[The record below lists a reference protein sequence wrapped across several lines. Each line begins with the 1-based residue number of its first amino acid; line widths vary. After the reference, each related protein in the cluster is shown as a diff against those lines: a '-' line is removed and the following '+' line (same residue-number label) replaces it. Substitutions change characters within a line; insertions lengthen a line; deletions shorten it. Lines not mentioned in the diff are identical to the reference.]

1 MMRIAILGGWAGE
14 SDRDK
19 EWVKEWNVDENRQTQ
34 IIEACRELG
43 RRLARNR
50 HSVIVGSEKKN
61 SADYH
66 VVHSM
71 LDQLE
76 ESHAPL
82 PWIEV
87 IEGIESKKPLYQSE
101 RENKKYHR
109 FFSPINRAA
118 GGRPIRS
125 AEKIMAVQKADAVI
139 TIAGLNDTW
148 TGGIAAIVAKKPV
161 VPIGTFGGASRQLLQ
176 ALDSLDHALKSSDS
190 SRKFSRLGDQVG
202 NSDLIDTVF
211 DLAGLSGDR
220 VFFGY
225 CSKASSTAGT
235 IKQYLESRGLKVI
248 DWVSDFNSGEVILNE
263 IHAAIS
269 SSKYGVFLF
278 SPDDD
283 PVGENEKERPP
294 RDNVIFEAGYF
305 MSAHGR
311 DRTIIIV
318 QEGAK
323 VLADYGGHIYISL
336 KNPTDIST
344 IKGQLHKAFGLA
356 PPVQL

>member
-1 MMRIAILGGWAGE
+1 MRIAIFGGWAEE

-19 EWVKEWNVDENRQTQ
+19 EWVKEWNFDENRQAQ

-43 RRLARNR
+43 SRLARNR

-118 GGRPIRS
+118 GGRSIRS

-176 ALDSLDHALKSSDS
+176 ALDSLDHALKSPDS
-190 SRKFSRLGDQVG
+190 SRKFSRLGDQVW

-211 DLAGLSGDR
+211 DLGGLSGDR

-225 CSKASSTAGT
+225 CSKARSTAGT
-235 IKQYLESRGLKVI
+235 IKQYLESLGLNVI
-248 DWVSDFNSGEVILNE
+248 DWVSDFKSGRVILDE

-269 SSKYGVFLF
+269 SSRYGVFLF

-283 PVGENEKERPP
+283 PVGENEKQRPP
-294 RDNVIFEAGYF
+294 RDNVIFEGGLLYERTWARSNHNNCPG
-305 MSAHGR
+305 GR
-311 DRTIIIV
+311 KSSCGLWRPYI
-318 QEGAK
+318 
-323 VLADYGGHIYISL
+323 HIS
-336 KNPTDIST
+336 
-344 IKGQLHKAFGLA
+344 
-356 PPVQL
+356 

>member
-1 MMRIAILGGWAGE
+1 MMRIAIFGGWAEE

-19 EWVKEWNVDENRQTQ
+19 EWVKEWNVDENRQAQ

-43 RRLARNR
+43 SRLARNR

-190 SRKFSRLGDQVG
+190 SRKFSRLGDQVW

-211 DLAGLSGDR
+211 DLGGLSGDR

>member
-1 MMRIAILGGWAGE
+1 MRIAILGGWADE
-14 SDRDK
+14 SDRN
-19 EWVKEWNVDENRQTQ
+19 KEWNVDENRQAQ
-34 IIEACRELG
+34 IIEACRALG
-43 RRLARNR
+43 HRLAHNR

-76 ESHAPL
+76 ESNASL

-87 IEGIESKKPLYQSE
+87 IEGIETEKPLYQSE
-101 RENKKYHR
+101 RESKKYWR

-139 TIAGLNDTW
+139 TIAGLTDTW

-190 SRKFSRLGDQVG
+190 SRKFSVLGNKVWHP
-202 NSDLIDTVF
+202 DLLDTVF
-211 DLAGLSGDR
+211 DLGGLSGDR

-225 CSKASSTAGT
+225 CSKASATAGI
-235 IKQYLESRGLKVI
+235 IKQYLESLGLKVI
-248 DWVSDFNSGEVILNE
+248 DWVSDFNSGRVILDE

-269 SSKYGVFLF
+269 ASKYGVFLF

-283 PVGENEKERPP
+283 PVEENEKQRPP

-336 KNPTDIST
+336 KNPRDIST
-344 IKGQLHKAFGLA
+344 IKGQLHRAFGLA
-356 PPVQL
+356 PLVQL